1 TGAVNMVTFRSD
13 GFSGSNTDVAGF
25 LASLQQTLPVE
36 QLKTH
41 AAVVVGAGGAARAVV
56 LALVKTGFSEIR
68 LVNRTRATA
77 ADVERMFAGKSD
89 CRVLEWGEWTKALPG
104 ARLLV
109 NTTSLGMKGNPPL
122 ELPLE
127 ALPSKAAVADIVYN
141 PVETSLLRQ
150 ARAAGHQTMDGL
162 GMLMHQAVPAFAAW
176 FGVRPA
182 VTPALRSYLL
192 KALGIA

>member
-36 QLKTH
+36 QLKTR

-56 LALVKTGFSEIR
+56 LALVKAGFAEIR
-68 LVNRTRATA
+68 LVNRTRVAA
-77 ADVERMFAGKSD
+77 ADVARMFAGKSD

-109 NTTSLGMKGNPPL
+109 NTTSLGMKGKPPL

-127 ALPSKAAVADIVYN
+127 ALPSEAAVADIVYN
-141 PVETSLLRQ
+141 PIETPLLRQ
-150 ARAAGHQTMDGL
+150 AKAAGHQTRD
-162 GMLMHQAVPAFAAW
+162 
-176 FGVRPA
+176 
-182 VTPALRSYLL
+182 
-192 KALGIA
+192 